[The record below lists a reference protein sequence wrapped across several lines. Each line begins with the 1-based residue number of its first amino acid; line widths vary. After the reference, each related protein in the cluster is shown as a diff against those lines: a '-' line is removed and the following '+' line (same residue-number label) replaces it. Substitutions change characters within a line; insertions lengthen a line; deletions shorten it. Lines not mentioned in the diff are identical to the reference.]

1 MHPVTGN
8 WRLGLVLS
16 LITALMWG
24 MLPIALK
31 LLLPVMDAVTI
42 TWYRFVAAGLLL
54 GAYLL
59 MSRKLPARSGLS
71 GTGWKL
77 LLVCVAGLCGNYLLY
92 LLGLRLT
99 SPAAAQIVIQLAPAF
114 LLLGGVWIYGE
125 TFRIRQWAGFAI
137 LLSGLLLFFHDRIDA
152 LSSGSGDESLGV
164 ALIVLSAIF
173 WAGYALAQKQLL
185 ARYSSNAIMWMIY
198 LCAAL
203 LLIPVSV
210 PRQVLALDS
219 FGWFLLIFSSL
230 NTLVAY
236 GCFAEALNHWQAS
249 RISAVLAITPLVTL
263 AATVILGR
271 LYDGIV
277 YSRADS
283 LSLLGACIVVAGSI
297 AIVTPAKADG
307 KTRGMPN
314 ETKLS

>member
-210 PRQVLALDS
+210 PRQVLALDG

-307 KTRGMPN
+307 KTRGMSN

>member
-59 MSRKLPARSGLS
+59 VSRKLPARSGLS

>member
-59 MSRKLPARSGLS
+59 VSRKLPARSGLS

-307 KTRGMPN
+307 KTRGMPS

>member
-210 PRQVLALDS
+210 PRQVLALDG

-314 ETKLS
+314 KTKLS

>member
-59 MSRKLPARSGLS
+59 VSRKLPARSGLS

-137 LLSGLLLFFHDRIDA
+137 LLSGLLLFFHDRIHA

-210 PRQVLALDS
+210 PRQVLALDG

-307 KTRGMPN
+307 KTRGMPT

>member
-59 MSRKLPARSGLS
+59 VSRKLPARSGLS

-210 PRQVLALDS
+210 PRQVLALDG

-307 KTRGMPN
+307 KTRGMPD

>member
-210 PRQVLALDS
+210 PRQVLALDG

>member
-210 PRQVLALDS
+210 PRQVLALDG

-307 KTRGMPN
+307 KTRGMPD

>member
-59 MSRKLPARSGLS
+59 VSRKLPARSGLS

-210 PRQVLALDS
+210 PRQVLALDG

>member
-210 PRQVLALDS
+210 PRQVLALDG

-307 KTRGMPN
+307 KTRSMSN

>member
-1 MHPVTGN
+1 
-8 WRLGLVLS
+8 
-16 LITALMWG
+16 
-24 MLPIALK
+24 
-31 LLLPVMDAVTI
+31 
-42 TWYRFVAAGLLL
+42 
-54 GAYLL
+54 
-59 MSRKLPARSGLS
+59 
-71 GTGWKL
+71 
-77 LLVCVAGLCGNYLLY
+77 
-92 LLGLRLT
+92 LRLT

-210 PRQVLALDS
+210 PRQVLALDG

>member
-8 WRLGLVLS
+8 WRLGLALS

-59 MSRKLPARSGLS
+59 VSRKLPARSGLS

-210 PRQVLALDS
+210 PRQVFALDG

-297 AIVTPAKADG
+297 AIVTPAKADS
-307 KTRGMPN
+307 KTRGIPN
-314 ETKLS
+314 ETDPS